1 MAPLDEMKEMI
12 MSYAIR
18 ITPDGHGGFD
28 AACRDLPQ
36 LVTGGATEAEALD
49 MAADALEVV
58 VAGHMS
64 AGEDL
69 PAPTPAEAGE
79 HLVPVPAAMAAKA
92 AVWRAWRASGISKSE
107 LARRM
112 GVAEN
117 EVRRILDPD
126 HATRLDRLDQAA
138 RALGARLVV
147 DLAMAA

>member
-1 MAPLDEMKEMI
+1 MN
-12 MSYAIR
+12 YAIR

-58 VAGHMS
+58 IAGYMTM
-64 AGEDL
+64 GEDL
-69 PAPTPAEAGE
+69 PLPSPAEVGE
-79 HLVPVPAAMAAKA
+79 RLVPVPAAMAAKA

-112 GVAEN
+112 DVAEG

-126 HATRLDRLDQAA
+126 HATKLERLDQAA
-138 RALGARLVV
+138 RALGTRLVV
-147 DLAMAA
+147 DLAAAA